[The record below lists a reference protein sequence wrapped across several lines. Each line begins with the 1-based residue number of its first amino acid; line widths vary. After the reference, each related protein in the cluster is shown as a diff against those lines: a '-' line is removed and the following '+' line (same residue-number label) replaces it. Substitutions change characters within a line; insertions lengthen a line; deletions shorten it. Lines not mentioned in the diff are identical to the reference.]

1 MVEGRRCGSKWHDSD
16 VSMTLGWA
24 YWLASAHVPR
34 EKPTSYPTLRCAACG
49 GVMRVVA
56 VTHLGIE
63 VILANHALAF
73 LDSG

>member
-1 MVEGRRCGSKWHDSD
+1 MSSNCKIPLEEIRVLVC
-16 VSMTLGWA
+16 MTLGWA

-56 VTHLGIE
+56 VTHFEITAT
-63 VILANHALAF
+63 LADHALAF